1 MSEYMEGGSRFERI
15 NNNAFWA
22 NAHLDTRLRLDK
34 NNIDENYN
42 HIKDCIDNPT
52 TGLIAG
58 RKYRTLNY
66 PMHYARNQRDLFEC
80 SKMRQVNNEFV
91 KKFRKLYPKTAE
103 ARLYLINMQSIV
115 QNYVKPIKKTLRRS
129 LFKLTGI

>member
-22 NAHLDTRLRLDK
+22 NAHLDTRLQLDK

-91 KKFRKLYPKTAE
+91 KIVALITDEFGTLKNIVYTAK
-103 ARLYLINMQSIV
+103 RYNL
-115 QNYVKPIKKTLRRS
+115 
-129 LFKLTGI
+129 LTGCTLFWFI